1 MSSISPQPAPALPKV
16 AVIIVAAGSGQRLG
30 YGLPKAQVPLGGRT
44 ILEYALQGAVESGVA
59 DRICVAVPEGDTAL
73 RAICARFRSPVPIS
87 TVDGGTSRSESVRR
101 ALAGIGAGP
110 GGVLVHDAARA
121 LTPPE
126 VFRRV
131 ARALSGGAK
140 AVVPAVAVVDTIKTA
155 APSGPDQHTIAA
167 EKVSG
172 TPDRSLLRAVQTPQ
186 GFDAAVL
193 AEAHRNAA
201 GLDPDGITDDAM
213 LLESLGQD
221 VFLVHGSPLSLKITS
236 PLDLVVA
243 EALLA
248 GQQPRRIMEG

>member
-1 MSSISPQPAPALPKV
+1 
-16 AVIIVAAGSGQRLG
+16 GQRLG

-44 ILEYALQGAVESGVA
+44 ILEHALQGVVASAVA
-59 DRICVAVPEGDTAL
+59 DSICVAVPAGDPAL
-73 RAICARFRSPVPIS
+73 RRICARFPSPVPI
-87 TVDGGTSRSESVRR
+87 TTDDGGATRSESVRS
-101 ALAGIGAGP
+101 AIGGLRNRPDAI
-110 GGVLVHDAARA
+110 LVHDAARA

-131 ARALSGGAK
+131 ARALAGGAR

-155 APSGPDQHTIAA
+155 APSGPDQQGIAP

-186 GFDAAVL
+186 GFDAAAL

-201 GLDPDGITDDAM
+201 GLGPDSITDDAM
-213 LLESLGQD
+213 LLEAAGQD
-221 VFLVHGSPLSLKITS
+221 VFLVPGSALSLKITT

-248 GQQPRRIMEG
+248 GRQPGR